1 MGRDIYFPID
11 GYEKPAL
18 ARLARPTGSEGL
30 VHWLSSWVEHMPVSA
45 NTYE

>member
-18 ARLARPTGSEGL
+18 ARLARHRFHYDSDYLISPGL
-30 VHWLSSWVEHMPVSA
+30 GV
-45 NTYE
+45 